1 MSYKT
6 LLVHLDDSRHSAAR
20 LAVALDLA
28 QRFDAHLIGLYVVSQ
43 DLFQPLFKFD
53 DSLNLSTLEEQ
64 HAQRKLSAQTAFLD
78 AAQRVARNVEWR
90 APSGPAIETATL
102 HARHAD
108 LLILGQRDPENPASY
123 VARHFIEDLLM
134 ESGRPALVLPYAGKV
149 AASVGEN
156 VVIAWDGSREAA
168 RALSDSLPLIKRARF
183 VTIESVGRHGNDSG
197 NRNGNAPQN
206 EPPAAIDVSAFLERH
221 GIRASF
227 STTPAVAGVSTG
239 ATLLNRVTDLHADL
253 LVMGAFG
260 HPRAQERVL
269 GGVTRTLLESMT
281 VPVLMSH

>member
-6 LLVHLDDSRHSAAR
+6 LLVHIDDSRHSAVR
-20 LAVALDLA
+20 VAVALDLA
-28 QRFDAHLIGLYVVSQ
+28 QRFDAHLIGLYIVSQ
-43 DLFQPLFKFD
+43 DLFQPLFKLD
-53 DSLNLSTLEEQ
+53 DSLNLPTLERQ
-64 HAQRKLSAQTAFLD
+64 HVERQSSAQAAFLD
-78 AAQRVARNVEWR
+78 AAQRAARNVEWR
-90 APSGPAIETATL
+90 APPGPAIETATL

-108 LLILGQRDPENPASY
+108 LLILGQRDPEDPASY

-149 AASVGEN
+149 AATVGDN

-168 RALSDSLPLIKRARF
+168 RALTDSLALIKRARF
-183 VTIESVGRHGNDSG
+183 VTIASVRPHRND
-197 NRNGNAPQN
+197 NVPHE

-227 STTPAVAGVSTG
+227 SSTPPVAGVSTG
-239 ATLLNRVTDLHADL
+239 ATLLNRIADLHADL

-269 GGVTRTLLESMT
+269 GGVTRTMLESMT